1 MDEWQLFRLG
11 GEWADALRLENT
23 VGVKGRGLQ
32 EQSERHE
39 REAGASSTL
48 AAGFDPD
55 SVFEFF
61 VLFTAISL
69 VPRAVPGML

>member
-1 MDEWQLFRLG
+1 MR
-11 GEWADALRLENT
+11 
-23 VGVKGRGLQ
+23 GRQRMSG
-32 EQSERHE
+32 
-39 REAGASSTL
+39 TL
-48 AAGFDPD
+48 PAGFDPD